1 MVYPYNLEQKLG
13 FDKIREKLAEYCES
27 SLGQALISEIQF
39 NTNRE
44 NIEIALDQTFEFVGI
59 IEREALFPNSNYI
72 DISSYLKKAAI
83 ENTIL
88 TEEEFFEL
96 ILMLKT
102 LNRCLDFFKENRE
115 LYPEL
120 TALTHPVYFNED
132 LLWSL
137 DRVFDDIGKLK
148 DNASDRLYEIR
159 KGIAYERQRL
169 RKSLSTL

>member
-72 DISSYLKKAAI
+72 DISSYLTAI

-102 LNRCLDFFKENRE
+102 LNKSSKKQE
-115 LYPEL
+115 LY
-120 TALTHPVYFNED
+120 
-132 LLWSL
+132 
-137 DRVFDDIGKLK
+137 
-148 DNASDRLYEIR
+148 
-159 KGIAYERQRL
+159 
-169 RKSLSTL
+169 